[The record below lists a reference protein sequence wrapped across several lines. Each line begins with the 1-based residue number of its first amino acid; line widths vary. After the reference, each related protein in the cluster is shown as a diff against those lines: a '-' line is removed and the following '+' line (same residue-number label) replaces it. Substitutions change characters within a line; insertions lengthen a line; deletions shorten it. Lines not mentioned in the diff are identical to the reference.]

1 MKSESPGKKI
11 WKRFRRNRLSLL
23 GMILILAAIFI
34 SFFCY
39 LFIPDNTPYAN
50 RMSLALAN
58 LSPGYEV
65 RFIKLKKQNAEAE
78 ASFLSRVFEGVKD
91 TYSFIPVTEFRFENS
106 TLFYNEFMGPGSA
119 SMPDQKISLPEALY
133 VLKTG
138 EKQSESSTGV
148 SFMLSS
154 GEIENSTLDNLQLE
168 FTKDNIVT
176 KKFWLGTDRFGRDLL
191 SRLLAGTRVTFGVG
205 LIAVIISLF
214 VGTLLG
220 SLAGFFRGKVDQA
233 VVWLINVV
241 WSIPTLLLV
250 IAITLVLGKGF
261 EQVFIAVGLTMWV
274 DVARIVRGQL
284 FSVRELEFVSAGK
297 ALGFSATR
305 IVSRHML
312 PNIMGPVLV
321 IAAANFST
329 AILLEAGLS
338 FLGIGAQ
345 PPTPSWGAM
354 IKENYGYIIIPGSA
368 HLAIFPGL
376 AIMLL
381 TMAFTFVANG
391 LRDAMDSRTQFTIS
405 G

>member
-1 MKSESPGKKI
+1 MLTI
-11 WKRFRRNRLSLL
+11 FL
-23 GMILILAAIFI
+23 AIFV

-39 LFIPDNTPYAN
+39 LFIPDNTPNAN
-50 RMSLALAN
+50 RMSLALGN
-58 LSPGYEV
+58 LPPGFEV
-65 RFIKLKKQNAEAE
+65 QMLKFQKQNANER
-78 ASFLSRVFEGVKD
+78 ASFLSRVFLGVRD
-91 TYSFIPVTEFRFENS
+91 EYTFIPVTGFRFEGQEVV
-106 TLFYNEFMGPGSA
+106 YNEFIGPGSEG
-119 SMPDQKISLPEALY
+119 MPDQRHSLAAALY
-133 VLKTG
+133 SLGRENNLQEVSG
-138 EKQSESSTGV
+138 AV
-148 SFMLSS
+148 SFSLRS
-154 GEIENSTLDNLQLE
+154 GGEQRRNITELQNE
-168 FTKDNIVT
+168 FSKDNVVSKT
-176 KKFWLGTDRFGRDLL
+176 FLLGTDRFGRDLL

-205 LIAVIISLF
+205 LIAVVISLLL
-214 VGTLLG
+214 GTLLG
-220 SLAGFFRGKVDQA
+220 SLAGFFRGRVDQA
-233 VVWLINVV
+233 VLWLINVV

-274 DVARIVRGQL
+274 DVARMVRGQL
-284 FSVRELEFVSAGK
+284 FSVRELEFISAGK
-297 ALGFSATR
+297 ALGFTGGR
-305 IVSRHML
+305 IVVRHML

-391 LRDAMDSRTQFTIS
+391 LRDAMDSREQFS
-405 G
+405 VVG

>member
-11 WKRFRRNRLSLL
+11 WKRFRRNKLSVL
-23 GMILILAAIFI
+23 GMILILSAIFV

-39 LFIPDNTPYAN
+39 VFIPDNTPHAN
-50 RMSLALAN
+50 RMSLALGN
-58 LSPGYEV
+58 LEPGTKIQ
-65 RFIKLKKQNAEAE
+65 FIKIKKQNSEEAT
-78 ASFLSRVFEGVKD
+78 AFIDRIFFGTKD
-91 TYSFIPVTEFRFENS
+91 SYSFIPVSSFRFEEENII
-106 TLFYNEFMGPGSA
+106 YNEFNGPGSIG
-119 SMPDQKISLPEALY
+119 MPDQKVKLASSLYLLNEGSVS
-133 VLKTG
+133 VLKEGTIQYTLHSG
-138 EKQSESSTGV
+138 QEVRSTVQELSHEFSENNV
-148 SFMLSS
+148 
-154 GEIENSTLDNLQLE
+154 
-168 FTKDNIVT
+168 VT
-176 KKFWLGTDRFGRDLL
+176 KRFWLGTDRFGRDLL

-274 DVARIVRGQL
+274 DVARIVRSQL
-284 FSVRELEFVSAGK
+284 FSVRELEFVAAGR
-297 ALGFSATR
+297 ALGFSASR
-305 IVSRHML
+305 IVSKHML

-391 LRDAMDSRTQFTIS
+391 LRDALDSKEQFTIS

>member
-1 MKSESPGKKI
+1 MRSESPGKKV
-11 WKRFRRNRLSLL
+11 WRRFRRNRLSLF
-23 GMILILAAIFI
+23 GMIIILAAVFV

-39 LFIPDNTPYAN
+39 LFIPDNTPDAN
-50 RMSLALAN
+50 RMN
-58 LSPGYEV
+58 LTLGNLTPGYKV
-65 RFIKLKKQNAEAE
+65 SMLKIEKPGQHEST
-78 ASFLSRVFEGVKD
+78 SFLSRIFLGTKD
-91 TYSFIPVTEFRFENS
+91 KFDFIPVSSFRFEEHK
-106 TLFYNEFMGPGSA
+106 LIYNEFIGPGLEG
-119 SMPDQKISLPEALY
+119 MPDQSFDILSGQFVSSIGKAQEKIAQDQSTIKLAEKDLEI
-133 VLKTG
+133 LKK
-138 EKQSESSTGV
+138 EFIDQHI
-148 SFMLSS
+148 LS
-154 GEIENSTLDNLQLE
+154 QR
-168 FTKDNIVT
+168 
-176 KKFWLGTDRFGRDLL
+176 FWLGTDRFGRDLL

-205 LIAVIISLF
+205 LIAVIISLL
-214 VGTLLG
+214 VGTFLG

-297 ALGFSATR
+297 AMGFTAGR
-305 IVSRHML
+305 ILSRHML

-354 IKENYGYIIIPGSA
+354 IKENYGYIIIPASA

-376 AIMLL
+376 AIMFL

-391 LRDAMDSRTQFTIS
+391 LRDAMDSRELIL
-405 G
+405 

>member
-1 MKSESPGKKI
+1 MISESPGKKV
-11 WKRFRRNRLSLL
+11 WKKFKRNRLSLL
-23 GMILILAAIFI
+23 GLIIILIAVFV

-39 LFIPDNTPYAN
+39 LFIPDNTPNAN
-50 RMSLALAN
+50 RMNLALGN
-58 LSPGYEV
+58 LPPGSEV
-65 RFIKLKKQNAEAE
+65 QFIKLPKQYGPEQS
-78 ASFLSRVFEGVKD
+78 SFLFSAFFGKKD
-91 TYSFIPVTEFRFENS
+91 SYNFIPIAAYRFAGRE
-106 TLFYNEFMGPGSA
+106 LIYNEFAGPGSQGL
-119 SMPDQKISLPEALY
+119 PDRKID
-133 VLKTG
+133 
-138 EKQSESSTGV
+138 
-148 SFMLSS
+148 LSS
-154 GEIENSTLDNLQLE
+154 VVMPSDTGNSSAASVSISEEEFSKNNIESKT
-168 FTKDNIVT
+168 
-176 KKFWLGTDRFGRDLL
+176 FWLGTDRFGRDLL

-205 LIAVIISLF
+205 LIAVIISLL
-214 VGTLLG
+214 VGTFLG
-220 SLAGFFRGKVDQA
+220 SMAGFFKGKVDQA
-233 VVWLINVV
+233 VLWLINVV

-284 FSVRELEFVSAGK
+284 FSVRELEFVAAGR
-297 ALGFSATR
+297 ALGFTAGR
-305 IVSRHML
+305 IVSKHML
-312 PNIMGPVLV
+312 PNILGPVMV

-391 LRDAMDSRTQFTIS
+391 LRDAVDSRQQFTVS

>member
-1 MKSESPGKKI
+1 MV
-11 WKRFRRNRLSLL
+11 
-23 GMILILAAIFI
+23 LILLAVFV

-39 LFIPDNTPYAN
+39 LFIPDNTPDAN
-50 RMSLALAN
+50 RMSLAIGN
-58 LSPGYEV
+58 LPPGTEIQFV
-65 RFIKLKKQNAEAE
+65 KIIKQNAEE
-78 ASFLSRVFEGVKD
+78 PPSFLSHVFFGLKD
-91 TYSFIPVTEFRFENS
+91 SYSFIPVNSYQLQGGDIIYHEFA
-106 TLFYNEFMGPGSA
+106 GSG
-119 SMPDQKISLPEALY
+119 SEGLPEQKIKLPGALY
-133 VLKTG
+133 L
-138 EKQSESSTGV
+138 
-148 SFMLSS
+148 LSS
-154 GEIENSTLDNLQLE
+154 AHSTELSNGKMSFQLKSGERSQKLLTDLEKEFKNENVVSKT
-168 FTKDNIVT
+168 
-176 KKFWLGTDRFGRDLL
+176 FWLGTDRFGRDLL

-205 LIAVIISLF
+205 LIAVIISLL
-214 VGTLLG
+214 VGTFLG
-220 SLAGFFRGKVDQA
+220 SIAGFFRGKVDQA
-233 VVWLINVV
+233 VLWLINVV

-297 ALGFSATR
+297 ALGFTAGR

-391 LRDAMDSRTQFTIS
+391 LRDAVDSKEQFSIAS
-405 G
+405 

>member
-1 MKSESPGKKI
+1 
-11 WKRFRRNRLSLL
+11 
-23 GMILILAAIFI
+23 
-34 SFFCY
+34 
-39 LFIPDNTPYAN
+39 
-50 RMSLALAN
+50 
-58 LSPGYEV
+58 
-65 RFIKLKKQNAEAE
+65 
-78 ASFLSRVFEGVKD
+78 
-91 TYSFIPVTEFRFENS
+91 
-106 TLFYNEFMGPGSA
+106 
-119 SMPDQKISLPEALY
+119 
-133 VLKTG
+133 
-138 EKQSESSTGV
+138 
-148 SFMLSS
+148 MLSS

>member
-1 MKSESPGKKI
+1 MISESPGKKV
-11 WKRFRRNRLSLL
+11 WKKFKRNRLSLL
-23 GMILILAAIFI
+23 GLIIILIAVFV

-39 LFIPDNTPYAN
+39 LFIPDNTPNAN
-50 RMSLALAN
+50 RMNLALGN
-58 LSPGYEV
+58 LPPGSEV
-65 RFIKLKKQNAEAE
+65 QFIKLPKQYGPEQS
-78 ASFLSRVFEGVKD
+78 SFLFSAFFGKKD
-91 TYSFIPVTEFRFENS
+91 SYNFIPIAAYRFAGRE
-106 TLFYNEFMGPGSA
+106 LIYNEFAGPGSQGL
-119 SMPDQKISLPEALY
+119 PDRKID
-133 VLKTG
+133 
-138 EKQSESSTGV
+138 
-148 SFMLSS
+148 LSS
-154 GEIENSTLDNLQLE
+154 VVMPSDTGNSSAASVSISEEEFSKNNIESKT
-168 FTKDNIVT
+168 
-176 KKFWLGTDRFGRDLL
+176 FWLGTDRFGRDLL

-205 LIAVIISLF
+205 LIAVIISLL
-214 VGTLLG
+214 VGTFLG
-220 SLAGFFRGKVDQA
+220 SMAGFFKGKVDQA
-233 VVWLINVV
+233 VLWLINVV

-284 FSVRELEFVSAGK
+284 FSVRELEFVAAGR
-297 ALGFSATR
+297 ALGFTAGR
-305 IVSRHML
+305 IVSKHML
-312 PNIMGPVLV
+312 PNILGPVMV

-391 LRDAMDSRTQFTIS
+391 LRDAIDSRQQFTVS

>member
-1 MKSESPGKKI
+1 MKSESPGRKI
-11 WKRFRRNRLSLL
+11 WKRFRQNRLSLFGL
-23 GMILILAAIFI
+23 ILILAAIFI
-34 SFFCY
+34 SFFFY

-50 RMSLALAN
+50 RMSLALSN

-65 RFIKLKKQNAEAE
+65 RFIKIKRQAEDE
-78 ASFLSRVFEGVKD
+78 PVSFLSEVFNGVKD
-91 TYSFIPVTEFRFENS
+91 SYTFIPVSDFRYDKENII
-106 TLFYNEFMGPGSA
+106 YKEFMGPGAA
-119 SMPDQKISLPEALY
+119 SMPDQIIGLPEAMY
-133 VLKTG
+133 ILKRG
-138 EKQSESSTGV
+138 HKPFV
-148 SFMLSS
+148 SGSGLSFVLSS
-154 GEIENSTLDNLQLE
+154 GQLEKSAIDNLQKE
-168 FTKDNIVT
+168 FSDNNVVT
-176 KKFWLGTDRFGRDLL
+176 KTFWLGTDRFGRDLL

-297 ALGFSATR
+297 ALGFSAAR

-391 LRDAMDSRTQFTIS
+391 LRDAMDSREQFSIS